1 MELVKQSLKRSPLAT
16 SLPLYL
22 TRLVGRES
30 EQATLSKL
38 LLQKRLL
45 TLVGAGGIGKTR
57 LALQIAT
64 EPGASFPDGVY
75 WIELASLSEPQ
86 LVPQAL
92 ASALNIPSNQD
103 TSIHALLLLAL
114 QERHCL
120 LILDNCEHVLTACTP
135 LVETLL
141 SACPHLHILATSREP
156 LHAVEETVWHLAALS
171 FPHTEQR
178 PTLEQLTHYEA
189 CQLFCER
196 AADIDPDFRLT
207 AQNAPAITR
216 ICQHLDGLP
225 LALELAAAR
234 LSTLSVNQLADRLSE
249 RFVLLTDG
257 GRIVDTKQRT
267 LQATLDWSYALLTS
281 TEQALFQHL
290 AVFAGSW
297 DLAAAEQIMS
307 TVSSE
312 ANTTAHT
319 LTQLVNKSLI
329 IAEEQEEQET
339 GARGVRYRLFDTIHQ
354 YALEKLQQAA
364 DWSLVCMRHHSWYLH
379 LAEQA
384 KQHLHGAE
392 QLVWLHRME
401 MEMPNIRVALTRALA
416 TGRTDAAAQLAIA
429 LCSFWIIHNHFSEGR
444 HWFDTLLAVE
454 QDSQQLSPARRTQV
468 LFGAAEF
475 ARYQGAYGRTCVL
488 LEEQITLCK
497 QLDDPFGLA
506 EAQSYLGTVLG
517 LQGNYEL
524 AKQLCQTSL
533 DFYHNTNQLQIKSNR
548 GRTAALTML
557 SFIALSQGKYLHAIT
572 LSEETCQLLRET
584 GDYSHLLYGLFT
596 LAQATI
602 LQGDIERSRTTCR
615 EALDLAQKLQQMYGL
630 ASCLGLIAGIAG
642 LTEQSAQAARL
653 FGAAHAL
660 QERMQA
666 PHPPTGRA
674 LQERMLLTIRT
685 ALGKEQFSSHYSAGQ
700 DCPLE
705 EMLAEAEAVLQTASA
720 AATSATSTDAGFSLT
735 ADAFTQLSRRER
747 EILSLVAS
755 GLTNAQIAEH
765 LLLSPQ
771 TVGKHMQS
779 IYAKL
784 NINSRSAA
792 TRLALEHGFIPIDI
806 QTRVR
811 VPSNNA
817 ARATHSSPSDEPPDE
832 KRFS

>member
-1 MELVKQSLKRSPLAT
+1 MQTTKQSLKRSPLTT
-16 SLPLYL
+16 SLPSYL

-30 EQATLSKL
+30 EQVTLSKL

-45 TLVGAGGIGKTR
+45 TLTGAGGIGKTR
-57 LALQIAT
+57 LALHIAT
-64 EPGASFPDGVY
+64 EAGESFPDGVY
-75 WIELASLSEPQ
+75 LIELAPLTEPR

-92 ASALNIPSNQD
+92 ASVLNIRSNQD

-120 LILDNCEHVLTACTP
+120 LILDNCKHVLTACTS

-141 SACPHLHILATSREP
+141 SSCPHLHILATSREP
-156 LHAVEETVWHLAALS
+156 LHAAEETIWHVAALS
-171 FPHTEQR
+171 SPYAEQH
-178 PTLEQLTHYEA
+178 PTLEQLARYEA

-207 AQNAPAITR
+207 AQNAPAIIR

-234 LSTLSVNQLADRLSE
+234 LATLSVDQLADRLSE

-257 GRIVDTKQRT
+257 GRTTDTKQRT

-281 TEQALFQHL
+281 TEQTLFQRL
-290 AVFAGSW
+290 AAFAGSW
-297 DLAAAEQIMS
+297 DLAAAEQIVS
-307 TVSSE
+307 TVSPE
-312 ANTTAHT
+312 ADTTANT
-319 LTQLVNKSLI
+319 LTQLVHKSLV
-329 IAEEQEEQET
+329 IAEEQGEQET
-339 GARGVRYRLFDTIHQ
+339 EARGVRYRLFDTMQQ
-354 YALEKLQQAA
+354 YALEKLQQTA
-364 DWSLVCMRHHSWYLH
+364 DWSLVCERHHTWYLH

-384 KQHLHGAE
+384 DQHLYGAE

-401 MEMPNIRVALTRALA
+401 IEMPNMRAALTRALA
-416 TGRTDAAAQLAIA
+416 TGHIDAAAQLAVA
-429 LCSFWIIHNHFSEGR
+429 LCSFWVIHNHFSEGR
-444 HWFDTLLAVE
+444 HWFETLLTIE
-454 QDSQQLSPARRTQV
+454 QDSEQLSPARRTQV

-488 LEEQITLCK
+488 LEEQIALCQ
-497 QLDDPFGLA
+497 QLNDAFGLA
-506 EAQSYLGTVLG
+506 EGQGYLGTVLG

-533 DFYHNTNQLQIKSNR
+533 DFYHSAQYLDSTKKSR
-548 GRTAALTML
+548 GRTAALTTL
-557 SFIALSQGKYLHAIT
+557 AFIALSQGKYLHAIT
-572 LSEETCQLLRET
+572 LSEENCQLLRET
-584 GDYSHLLYGLFT
+584 GNHTHLLYGLFT

-602 LQGDIERSRTTCR
+602 LQGDTERSRTACR
-615 EALDLAQKLQQMYGL
+615 EALDLAQQLQHMYGL

-642 LTEQSAQAARL
+642 HAEQPVQAARL

-660 QERMQA
+660 QERIQT

-674 LQERMLLTIRT
+674 LQERMVLTVRT
-685 ALGKEQFSSHYSAGQ
+685 ALGKEQFTAHYSAGQ
-700 DCPLE
+700 RCPLE
-705 EMLAEAEAVLQTASA
+705 EMLAEAAAVLQTAS
-720 AATSATSTDAGFSLT
+720 SADTGTANA

-765 LLLSPQ
+765 LLLSAQ

-779 IYAKL
+779 IYTKL

-792 TRLALEHGFIPIDI
+792 TRLALKHGL
-806 QTRVR
+806 
-811 VPSNNA
+811 
-817 ARATHSSPSDEPPDE
+817 SST
-832 KRFS
+832 